1 MRSLVFPED
10 GLDLLSNHEH
20 WLFPGDTRILAML
33 IIDISE
39 GDVRRV
45 VLDQPQ
51 ICATRD
57 GRRKVETK
65 ISLLCLSFA
74 R

>member
-10 GLDLLSNHEH
+10 GLDLLSNHEY
-20 WLFPGDTRILAML
+20 WLFPSDTGILAML
-33 IIDISE
+33 IIDIPE
-39 GDVRRV
+39 GDVGGV

-57 GRRKVETK
+57 GCGKVETK